1 MVQGTSEQV
10 ERIFVASTTS
20 GTYSDKII
28 LLIMWLFDTS
38 REFLN
43 QEYIHEFEAMNH
55 EDLLGLQLREK
66 DENMTNRRKR
76 NPINDITGIQNLKRQ
91 LVGVIHTS
99 QNRIIHN
106 SPVEIDGEGD
116 ITYEVVRDYMAS
128 KMNVA
133 YVEKASV

>member
-55 EDLLGLQLREK
+55 EDLLGLQLHEK
-66 DENMTNRRKR
+66 DENMTNKRKI
-76 NPINDITGIQNLKRQ
+76 NIINDITGIQNMMRK
-91 LVGVIHTS
+91 LVDDINTFRSGIS
-99 QNRIIHN
+99 QNILIKIYGK
-106 SPVEIDGEGD
+106 ED
-116 ITYEVVRDYMAS
+116 ITY
-128 KMNVA
+128 
-133 YVEKASV
+133 